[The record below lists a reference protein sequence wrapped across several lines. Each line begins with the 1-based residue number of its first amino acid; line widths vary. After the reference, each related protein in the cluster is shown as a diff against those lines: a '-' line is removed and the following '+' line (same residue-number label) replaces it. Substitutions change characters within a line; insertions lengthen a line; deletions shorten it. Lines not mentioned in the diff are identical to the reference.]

1 MYNRRYEKVFLMLR
15 QETAGYALGKRQPW
29 GSSVM
34 ELKNG
39 KGRLHISVQGLQP
52 RAQGYGVYVMAGRE
66 SIFCGELHPDSRE
79 GNGTLDWAFS
89 PDAIGSGKTAEE
101 LHTVLVLAAD
111 GGGGFSAPLTAYFKE
126 RVDWRKDFVPRK
138 TTPQE
143 TAPQETIQEEIEL
156 HAAEAASF
164 PLPEAHVTPKTDTN
178 ATLAEEQKTGYHGSF
193 QGLLAKFRQELEH
206 LEDTGIFTKEETAR
220 FRQAGAASPALLPAE
235 HVETETA
242 KSVEKA
248 VSQKPAAKTEGLFAK
263 NPELE
268 PFGDG
273 ERWKC
278 LSLEELVLLS
288 QVPLRWQ
295 REFFFLLP
303 YRRYHHLI
311 LKEEAE
317 GVWLG
322 LPSAYAADDEE
333 TAAAFGFGEFRRV
346 EEDWGYWLAFLKW
359 EG

>member
-29 GSSVM
+29 GSAVM

-39 KGRLHISVQGLQP
+39 KGRLHVSVQGLQP
-52 RAQGYGVYVMAGRE
+52 RAQGYAVYVMAGRE

-79 GNGTLDWAFS
+79 GSGTLDWAFL
-89 PDAIGSGKTAEE
+89 PDALGNGNMAED
-101 LHTVLVLAAD
+101 LQAVLVLAAD
-111 GGGGFSAPLTAYFKE
+111 GGGFSAPLAAYFKE
-126 RVDWRKDFVPRK
+126 RVDWRKDFVPGRISA
-138 TTPQE
+138 QE
-143 TAPQETIQEEIEL
+143 TAEPIQEEIEL
-156 HAAEAASF
+156 HAAEATVLT
-164 PLPEAHVTPKTDTN
+164 PPEVRMTPKADTN
-178 ATLAEEQKTGYHGSF
+178 AQVAEEQKKDCHGSF
-193 QGLLAKFRQELEH
+193 QGLLAKFRRELEH
-206 LEDTGIFTKEETAR
+206 LEDTGIFTKEETAK
-220 FRQAGAASPALLPAE
+220 FRQAGAASTALPPAE
-235 HVETETA
+235 HIEAETERPVETEI
-242 KSVEKA
+242 
-248 VSQKPAAKTEGLFAK
+248 SQKAEKPEGLFAK
-263 NPELE
+263 NLELE

-273 ERWKC
+273 VRWKC

-311 LKEEAE
+311 FKEEKE

-322 LPSAYAADDEE
+322 LPSAYTSADAG

>member
-39 KGRLHISVQGLQP
+39 KGRLHVSVQGLQP
-52 RAQGYGVYVMAGRE
+52 RAQGYAVYVMAGRE

-79 GNGTLDWAFS
+79 GNGTLDWAFL
-89 PDAIGSGKTAEE
+89 PDALGDGKTAED

-111 GGGGFSAPLTAYFKE
+111 GGGFSAPLTAYFKE

-138 TTPQE
+138 TPLQE
-143 TAPQETIQEEIEL
+143 TAPQKAIQEEIEL
-156 HAAEAASF
+156 HAAEAAALM
-164 PLPEAHVTPKTDTN
+164 PPEVHVIPKTDTN
-178 ATLAEEQKTGYHGSF
+178 AQVAEEQKKDCHGSF
-193 QGLLAKFRQELEH
+193 QGLLAKFRRELEH
-206 LEDTGIFTKEETAR
+206 LEDTGIFTKEETAK
-220 FRQAGAASPALLPAE
+220 FRQAGAATPAPLPGEQIEAKAE
-235 HVETETA
+235 EPVKTP
-242 KSVEKA
+242 VP
-248 VSQKPAAKTEGLFAK
+248 QKPAAKTEGLFAK
-263 NPELE
+263 NLELE

-273 ERWKC
+273 VQWKC

-311 LKEEAE
+311 LKEEGE

-322 LPSAYAADDEE
+322 LPSAYAAADAE

>member
-52 RAQGYGVYVMAGRE
+52 RAQGYAVYVMAGRE
-66 SIFCGELHPDSRE
+66 SIYCGELYPDGRE
-79 GNGTLDWAFS
+79 GSGKLDWAFL
-89 PDAIGSGKTAEE
+89 PDALGSGKTAED
-101 LHTVLVLAAD
+101 LHTVLVLAVD
-111 GGGGFSAPLTAYFKE
+111 GGSGFSAPLTAYFKE
-126 RVDWRKDFVPRK
+126 RVDWRRDFVPQK
-138 TTPQE
+138 TISQE
-143 TAPQETIQEEIEL
+143 TAEPIQEEIEL
-156 HAAEAASF
+156 HAAEAAALT
-164 PLPEAHVTPKTDTN
+164 PPEVHVTPKADTN
-178 ATLAEEQKTGYHGSF
+178 AKVAEEQKTGYHGSF

-206 LEDTGIFTKEETAR
+206 LEDTGIFTKEETDK
-220 FRQAGAASPALLPAE
+220 FRQAGAASSALPPAE
-235 HVETETA
+235 YTEAETE
-242 KSVEKA
+242 
-248 VSQKPAAKTEGLFAK
+248 KPAEIEISKNSAAKPKGLFAK
-263 NPELE
+263 NLELE

-273 ERWKC
+273 VLWKC

-311 LKEEAE
+311 LKEDAE

-322 LPSAYAADDEE
+322 LPSAYAAADKE

-346 EEDWGYWLAFLKW
+346 EADWGYWLAFLKW